1 MTKIKRAPKR
11 QPSTHEGI
19 AALVAALKDD
29 SSTDD
34 ELPALL
40 LPTVENG
47 WTWPRTD
54 LQHWIAPLNRFDTIL
69 ERVIRD
75 YDLGSM
81 EHAQT
86 NAFTPRTKELLH
98 SILAFEKILLEHSTN
113 RKIYASFD
121 RLNDLL
127 HTTDLDI
134 LLDTLKLALRPA
146 QQYALTHSSSYS
158 FGIAE
163 KRLLSLAQG
172 WNTREYGLEMVDLAS
187 DTVDIPLELN
197 EVDWQ
202 FYKKAAVAESSQPAE
217 ATATLAGD
225 RKDKGK
231 QTDAMEVEEARP
243 SAPFASAQPVAT
255 AAASTPGPKPRASFA
270 TGPAL
275 ATPIPNTPGAT
286 SYFGSHTDE
295 GLTTVH
301 LGNVRAS
308 PKSAVDLFVD
318 AVETYGV
325 PEPERLELL
334 QKIRI
339 AKSMCDLESRRT
351 MLVLR
356 LYAIAVLVH
365 TSPESA
371 TQNKLLL
378 YEPELI
384 PQLAEL
390 VHPDRDV
397 PMAIQAGAFYALDAL
412 AKLKSKLNEVASA
425 LNAGV
430 SHGILMYVLRRTVS
444 DLDSDTPTSTP
455 DFIDSLFNLLLFFQ
469 TTSFAGNMIVGA
481 GIVSML
487 VDLVKNSRRDRVS
500 TVTKAVVFLDSLM
513 YGYQTAFTLFIS
525 SGGLNVF
532 VDRVKEEID
541 LATEK
546 FKGSKASAPRDS
558 PTGMLVFDQ
567 AALLKGL
574 LRALQRLMQ
583 TSGTSE
589 GLRNLIDSSLLS
601 SVKKLLEHRS
611 IFGSQ
616 LFALAINITATF
628 VHNEP
633 TSLTQVQEADVPETL
648 YAAIEEFIPASIDV
662 LQAIPNAI
670 GALCLNAAG
679 LEQFNNRPI
688 IAKYFS
694 VFLSEPHVKVLAERD
709 NGNIIGGAI
718 DELVRHHPTL
728 KQRVLDAVMSALRLL
743 RDRGSS
749 YVPETKKDFALQLP
763 SLTEGSKAAEDSSAT
778 VADVEMPDAT
788 DSTDQTKSEEIKEN
802 QYMTTVDVLG
812 RFLEGLFS
820 NMQHCRDFIAMDP
833 MPVLLDLLSMPFMP
847 FLAPATAAFAAIST
861 VCRIMCEVNP
871 VETTLAIVKQ
881 TRVYLDKTTWFW
893 ETLPTESRL
902 APLTQPTAESLDEDN
917 RRVRDIST
925 MLSLLGLLADVY
937 GNLSYTHSK
946 TSTSVL
952 SIFSQAPE
960 SETLKQ
966 IGQFSRVSTYESV
979 LLKRLTPTK
988 TPLLPRTDNGEGKGN
1003 MESMTAEV
1011 AATATNPV
1019 DPALPPAIGGDPKAE
1034 DTKAPPTP
1042 PNVEA
1047 VQTLMN
1053 SMRLNTQPIFQ
1064 AATKLLVHRRTNDS
1078 AHRSAARSVSKVLA
1092 QILKDNL
1099 HWIDDETQELSSRL
1113 SFLTLM
1119 LGATTSILFDD
1130 RPNLTGLQTLLLS
1143 EFEAEGG
1150 LATYMALYKHY
1161 EDAAL
1166 ELTPSQEV
1174 IKLDDVKLPIVH
1186 VFGGLKVALDLLS
1199 RLTSPRTVL
1208 EAPQTAILVS
1218 REKDKSSRYYFDPHT
1233 LLVKLRLEIV
1243 RGLANTWS
1251 SSWLRKSPPNVVRS
1265 LVGALVN
1272 IIKAEGEASVE
1283 PAEGS
1288 VGVRSAL
1295 GQLLDTLGGRAGAGG
1310 GGEAAG
1316 VPRNA
1321 ADALFGALA
1330 GGGPGAGFP
1339 GAPGIIRP
1347 PAGAAGAT
1355 GRFQVDQ
1362 TRVAQLVDM
1371 GFPRRA
1377 VETALT
1383 RCRNNVGVATEYL
1396 LSHPDL
1402 VGNARDEET
1411 LEAARQQ
1418 GGAADNGE
1426 PAAGAGADEV
1436 PAEAGAAAE
1445 GGVAGEAGDAAAEQQ
1460 VPNAPAADGEGD
1472 AAHPV
1477 QVEAGDQDVAM
1488 AEDPLAALFGSD
1500 PVALLRSRGGAA
1512 DDTLSEDA
1520 KRQRDESNKQAR
1532 DKLNEERERIKPD
1545 FLSRALTLAE
1555 DYADVV
1561 FDIKAVISLLGS
1573 SGDSSDDKASIL
1585 RPLLAD
1591 LETLVGVGADNQPKS
1606 DVAAAIRWRVI
1617 ALLASD
1623 AAYKSAVESGREDM
1637 MRIVARYVEHYN
1649 KTLPDKASRP
1659 KWLATVMLVADSLI
1673 AVSEIPR
1680 GTTVL
1685 AEGEQVPAVELT
1697 QQGPSWMDERQH
1709 LFDMSMNLLEQ
1720 GVSDR
1725 DTFVSTLRLLLV
1737 LTRDFK
1743 LATSF
1748 LERDGLRHLLA
1759 AFETEKP
1766 ETERCRPYAIVILR
1780 HCVEDP
1786 TLLRAAM
1793 EREIIQ
1799 WFSSSRS
1806 KVADMTV
1813 FMRGTGPISFRNVSI
1828 FLEAAKSTIK
1838 LVQADATTHYHVA
1851 LVHDPKSEAS
1861 KEKDATEPP
1870 ADDARKTSVSEPA
1883 TNEPTEDGASRPE
1896 KSEVDDDVS
1905 DNIEKT
1911 MHALMSEVCVA
1922 SKNALAPVPAA
1933 SATAPPPDGSKDAR
1947 DAHIPVDYP
1956 LDDYY
1961 RTMFALGTLSELLMS
1976 YTPCRKSLGTFSTR
1990 TFHAKD
1996 VAQPAPAQV
2005 KPRASFV
2012 HFLLTSVIPWTSIS
2026 QPLDF
2031 ESKRRATVS
2040 HFGMQLV
2047 AALCFDMPGVP
2058 SMAPQ
2063 KVKDAHA
2070 TDTANIRKGVL
2081 DAIARAYKD
2090 AASSSEPTEVR
2101 YGRLLALSDLC
2112 GRLLGVKSNSG
2123 SSKLG
2128 DERFMQMSKLMLEK
2142 NFAVILTNAIAD
2154 IDLNFPSVDT
2164 LINVILRPLE
2174 QLTKVVTKVG
2184 RSKNAAP
2191 HQEHTDEDESSE
2203 SESGFDEEEE
2213 IEMDSDE
2220 EEAPDLYRNSALG
2233 MYEGELEPGVGDD
2246 AYMTGDSAEEFDEE
2260 DEMME
2265 EMDDGVLPGS
2275 DVSDVSDDEDEDDMH
2290 GDSFD
2295 EDDDMGIDEDED
2307 DDSHADTDDM
2317 EAHAEDM
2324 EMIEGEDGIMDAFID
2339 EDEGEEVWVDEDDDE
2354 APGFDVAEDDGHAHE
2369 VAADIQVNGN
2379 LAEEMDAI
2387 VDQDGADDV
2396 DSEDPDSYTDEE
2408 EMYLTGE
2415 LEFDE
2420 EMTEQLN
2427 QRGDAFLNDVF
2438 DPVGRPRARGSD
2450 MLLGGMGGDA
2460 DPLGRA
2466 ARSSAPPA
2474 HPLLTEPPVE
2484 TPTTAPSRRGRG
2496 GRGPEYEAWANNI
2509 EQVLGPGGVD
2519 TLQELLGAHGLS
2531 HLSGPEQLRVGI
2543 APGPDGTLTMV
2554 IDPTPAMQHGHGGGH
2569 GHGHSHGVTRH
2580 AHRSTASAAQ
2590 QPRSVHRQLS
2600 DRLNAVSDMTPKS
2613 TLIRWQEESKI
2624 IQGGG
2629 LTSERSARLTNHVIN
2644 HLHGPARARAAET
2657 KRKEQEARAKREQ
2670 AEKEKLERERTEKEA
2685 EKAEQERQETE
2696 AREAAAREE
2705 AARLAASL
2713 APAQNE
2719 PQAMDTADD
2728 DEVAEVI
2735 NLARSLAAGL
2745 TAPSVPTPPTAS
2757 TPAPQSQSV
2766 ETEAPEAVSGTVS
2779 GQEVAPPVQAE
2790 QPARRVTIMVHGRE
2804 VDITD
2809 TGIDPEFL
2817 EALPDD
2823 MREEVISQHHREARV
2838 NESLRELE
2846 QAPTSINSEFLDALP
2861 PFLREEVLRQERE
2874 EQQREQDRE
2883 QQANDRNRREERHAP
2898 AAGGPT
2904 AVLDELERRVAMIDQ
2919 GAEMDDEDEAGALF
2933 GGLAARALASS
2944 RRGRR
2949 QAPATTDA
2957 TKKAVPHRE
2966 AIQLLDK
2973 SGLATLVRLL
2983 FFPQPLRRHGLQKV
2997 LVNLC
3002 ENARTRSEL
3011 INLLLSILQDGTRDV
3026 SAVDRS
3032 FSQMSLRAT
3041 KTMTP
3046 NTPRRKAPETPGGG
3060 LPHFPGESVPNLIAQ
3075 RCLEALIYLVSSNEQ
3090 APLFFLTEQELSVGL
3105 GRRASKKGKGKD
3117 KATSMT
3123 TYPIILLLGLLD
3135 RPGLLRT
3142 QSMMDS
3148 LTLLLSTITKT
3159 LSVLQKKGKAEENP
3173 SEKAVPTIETGDAAP
3188 SAANGGSTAGRDNGS
3203 AAGAAEASTKDKD
3216 AKEKEPATTEAIVK
3230 NPPQIAPG
3238 VLRLV
3243 VNILDAGECSSKT
3256 FQQTLSLIQNLSFLP
3271 EAREIISD
3279 ELRKR
3284 AQSLA
3289 DALIPDL
3296 DELHEAT
3303 SGDDAVRGVTLAK
3316 FSPASSLQAKLLRI
3330 LKTIDYILAPPKKK
3344 ETDDSP
3350 NVEPKLTPEEEK
3362 VKEVFMGFKLETL
3375 WQKLGD
3381 CLVSVEARPDLLYL
3395 ATVLLP
3401 LIESLMVVSKYV
3413 FASQEKRDLA
3423 ATTPATELPPPTS
3436 MEATFLDFTDS
3447 HKKILNTMVKNNPS
3461 LLSGSFSILVHNPK
3475 VLEFENKRSYFFS
3488 RLHDRSQR
3496 QRSHYG
3502 TINVNVRRQRVFE
3515 DSYRVLQTRAG
3526 DEIKYG
3532 KLNVKFYDEEG
3543 VDAGGVTREWFSV
3556 LARQMF
3562 DPNYALFQPQAAD
3575 SLTFQPNKSSAVNP
3589 EHLSF
3594 FKFVGRII
3602 GKAIQDQRIL
3612 EAYFSRSVYKHML
3625 GKRIDHN
3632 DLESIDPEYHK
3643 SLVWMLNN
3651 DIEGV
3656 IDLTFSVERDDFGV
3670 VEVVDLIPNGRN
3682 IAVTNENKHD
3692 YVRLIA
3698 DQRLSIEIK
3707 DQINASPRCFAGTN
3721 ALLKGLYEIVPKELL
3736 RIFSEKELELLISG
3750 LPEIDVDEWRAN
3762 TTLHN
3767 FTPSDPTVQ
3776 HFWRAVRSFSQ
3787 EERAKLLQF
3796 VSGSSRVPLEGFA
3809 QLQGMSGVTK
3819 FSIHNAGNKNGLPTA
3834 HTCFNQ
3840 QTLFEQLDLG
3850 SGYDSY
3856 EQLRKALLTAIT
3868 EGATGFGFA

>member
-11 QPSTHEGI
+11 TPSTHEGI
-19 AALVAALKDD
+19 AALVSALKDEH
-29 SSTDD
+29 STDD

-40 LPTVENG
+40 LPIVEKG

-54 LQHWIAPLNRFDTIL
+54 LQHWIVPLNRFDAIL

-146 QQYALTHSSSYS
+146 QQFAMSHSSSYS

-172 WNTREYGLEMVDLAS
+172 WSTREYGLEMVDLAS
-187 DTVDIPLELN
+187 DSVEIPPELD

-202 FYKKAAVAESSQPAE
+202 FYKKAAVVESNETTAE
-217 ATATLAGD
+217 ASTSATPAAD
-225 RKDKGK
+225 KKDKGK
-231 QTDAMEVEEARP
+231 QADAMDIEEARP
-243 SAPFASAQPVAT
+243 STSSAPAPAPVQPS
-255 AAASTPGPKPRASFA
+255 AAAATSTPGPKSRASFA
-270 TGPAL
+270 TGAAL
-275 ATPIPNTPGAT
+275 VTPIPNTPGAT
-286 SYFGSHTDE
+286 SYFGPHNDE

-308 PKSAVDLFVD
+308 PKTAVDLFVD
-318 AVETYGV
+318 AVETSGV

-334 QKIRI
+334 QKVRI
-339 AKSMCDLESRRT
+339 AKSMSDVDARRT

-390 VHPDRDV
+390 VHPDRNV
-397 PMAIQAGAFYALDAL
+397 PMPIQAGAFYALDAL

-444 DLDSDTPTSTP
+444 DLDSDTPSSTP

-487 VDLVKNSRRDRVS
+487 VDLVKNRRRDRVS

-541 LATEK
+541 LAVEQYAS
-546 FKGSKASAPRDS
+546 SKTSASQDS
-558 PTGMLVFDQ
+558 PTGLLAFDQ
-567 AALLKGL
+567 SALLKGL

-601 SVKKLLEHRS
+601 SVKKLLENRT

-633 TSLTQVQEADVPETL
+633 TSLTQVQEAKVPETF
-648 YAAIEEFIPASIDV
+648 YGAIEEFIPASIDV

-679 LEQFNNRPI
+679 LDQFNDRPI

-718 DELVRHHPTL
+718 DELVRHHPSL

-743 RDRGSS
+743 RDKGSS

-763 SLTEGSKAAEDSSAT
+763 GSTGGQSADEEKHATASGDAEMQDVSSSTE
-778 VADVEMPDAT
+778 
-788 DSTDQTKSEEIKEN
+788 QTKEDVIKEN
-802 QYMTTVDVLG
+802 HYMTTVDVLG

-833 MPVLLDLLSMPFMP
+833 MPILLDLLSMPFMP

-871 VETTLAIVKQ
+871 VEVTLAIVKQ

-893 ETLPTESRL
+893 ETMPTESRL
-902 APLTQPTAESLDEDN
+902 APLTQPTAASIDDDN
-917 RRVRDIST
+917 RRVRDIGT
-925 MLSLLGLLADVY
+925 MLSYLGLLADVY

-952 SIFSQAPE
+952 SIFAKASE

-988 TPLLPRTDNGEGKGN
+988 TPLLPRTDNNEGKASI
-1003 MESMTAEV
+1003 ETLTAEV

-1019 DPALPPAIGGDPKAE
+1019 DPALPIE
-1034 DTKAPPTP
+1034 DDSKTQDAKTPPTP
-1042 PNVEA
+1042 PNVSA
-1047 VQTLMN
+1047 VQTLMS

-1064 AATKLLVHRRTNDS
+1064 AATKLLVHRRTND
-1078 AHRSAARSVSKVLA
+1078 ANHRRAARTVSKVLA
-1092 QILKDNL
+1092 QVLKDNL
-1099 HWIDDETQELSSRL
+1099 QWIEDDTQELSSRL

-1130 RPNLTGLQTLLLS
+1130 RPNLTGLQTLLLAD
-1143 EFEAEGG
+1143 FEAEGG
-1150 LATYMALYKHY
+1150 LEAYMLLYKKY
-1161 EDAAL
+1161 EEAAHS
-1166 ELTPSQEV
+1166 LTPSSDV

-1199 RLTSPRTVL
+1199 RLTSPKTVL

-1218 REKDKSSRYYFDPHT
+1218 REKDKSSLYYFDPHI

-1243 RGLANTWS
+1243 KGLGSTWT

-1272 IIKAEGEASVE
+1272 VIKAEGEASVE
-1283 PAEGS
+1283 PEDGA

-1295 GQLLDTLGGRAGAGG
+1295 GQLLEGIGGRAGGG
-1310 GGEAAG
+1310 AG
-1316 VPRNA
+1316 VSATGARNA
-1321 ADALFGALA
+1321 ADALFGVLA
-1330 GGGPGAGFP
+1330 GAGPGAGFP
-1339 GAPGIIRP
+1339 GAPGIARAAGAG
-1347 PAGAAGAT
+1347 AGAAG
-1355 GRFQVDQ
+1355 RFQLDQ

-1402 VGNARDEET
+1402 VGNARDEEA
-1411 LEAARQQ
+1411 LEAARGAQADADEEQ
-1418 GGAADNGE
+1418 AADDVNQGQAEPAPAAAEGE
-1426 PAAGAGADEV
+1426 PAAEHEG
-1436 PAEAGAAAE
+1436 GAA
-1445 GGVAGEAGDAAAEQQ
+1445 VADADADDNGIAAAQPEQ
-1460 VPNAPAADGEGD
+1460 APGGD
-1472 AAHPV
+1472 
-1477 QVEAGDQDVAM
+1477 EDVAM
-1488 AEDPLAALFGSD
+1488 ADNPIE
-1500 PVALLRSRGGAA
+1500 ALLRARVT
-1512 DDTLSEDA
+1512 DDDDKLSQTAQE
-1520 KRQRDESNKQAR
+1520 ER
-1532 DKLNEERERIKPD
+1532 DKKDKAAREELKDERDQLKPN

-1555 DYADVV
+1555 DYADIV
-1561 FDIKAVISLLGS
+1561 FDIKSVISLLGS
-1573 SGDSSDDKASIL
+1573 SASRSADDKAAIL

-1591 LETLVGVGADNQPKS
+1591 LENPVDSAADNQSKA

-1623 AAYKSAVESGREDM
+1623 AAYKSAIEAGREEM
-1637 MRIVARYVEHYN
+1637 MRLVVRYVEHYH
-1649 KTLPDKASRP
+1649 KTLPDKSSRP

-1680 GTTVL
+1680 GTTIL
-1685 AEGEQVPAVELT
+1685 AEGEELPSVELT
-1697 QQGPSWMDERQH
+1697 QQGPAWTDERRS
-1709 LFDMSMNLLEQ
+1709 LFDMSMHLLEQ
-1720 GVSDR
+1720 GLSDR
-1725 DTFVSTLRLLLV
+1725 DTFVSNLRLLLV

-1743 LATSF
+1743 LAISF

-1766 ETERCRPYAIVILR
+1766 ETERCRSFATVILR

-1786 TLLRAAM
+1786 VLLRAAM

-1806 KVADMTV
+1806 KVADMTM
-1813 FMRGTGPISFRNVSI
+1813 FMRGTSPISFRNVAV
-1828 FLEAAKSTIK
+1828 FLEAAKATIK
-1838 LVQADATTHYHVA
+1838 LVQADAPTHYHVA
-1851 LVHDPKSEAS
+1851 LIHDPKNNSQTSKDKDVAEATTDDAS
-1861 KEKDATEPP
+1861 KATTTESITTPKGVSVAP
-1870 ADDARKTSVSEPA
+1870 VETADDAPA
-1883 TNEPTEDGASRPE
+1883 
-1896 KSEVDDDVS
+1896 
-1905 DNIEKT
+1905 NIEKT
-1911 MHALMSEVCVA
+1911 MHALMSEVCAA
-1922 SKNALAPVPAA
+1922 SKNALAPVPPA
-1933 SATAPPPDGSKDAR
+1933 SATAPPTEIGKDAK

-1961 RTMFALGTLSELLMS
+1961 RTMYALGTLSELVMS
-1976 YTPCRKSLGTFSTR
+1976 YTACRKSLNTFSTR
-1990 TFHAKD
+1990 TFNAKD
-1996 VAQPAPAQV
+1996 VAQPQTAQV

-2012 HFLLTSVIPWTSIS
+2012 HYLLSTLIPWTSIS
-2026 QPLDF
+2026 QPTDF
-2031 ESKRRATVS
+2031 ESKRRASVS
-2040 HFGMQLV
+2040 HFAMQLLV
-2047 AALCFDMPGVP
+2047 ALCFDLPSVP
-2058 SMAPQ
+2058 SNATPA
-2063 KVKDAHA
+2063 VKELHA
-2070 TDTANIRKGVL
+2070 TETANVRKSVL
-2081 DAIARAYKD
+2081 DAIARAFKD
-2090 AASSSEPTEVR
+2090 AASSSEPSDVR

-2112 GRLLGVKSNSG
+2112 GRLLGVKGSSG
-2123 SSKLG
+2123 SPKLS

-2142 NFAVILTNAIAD
+2142 NYAVILTNALAD

-2184 RSKNAAP
+2184 RSKTATAP
-2191 HQEHTDEDESSE
+2191 HQAHSDENETSE

-2213 IEMDSDE
+2213 VEMDSDE

-2233 MYEGELEPGVGDD
+2233 MYEGELEPGVGED

-2275 DVSDVSDDEDEDDMH
+2275 DVSDVSDEEDEDDMH
-2290 GDSFD
+2290 EDSFD
-2295 EDDDMGIDEDED
+2295 EDDEMGIDDDEDDD

-2317 EAHAEDM
+2317 DAHADDM
-2324 EMIEGEDGIMDAFID
+2324 EMIEGEDGMMDAFID
-2339 EDEGEEVWVDEDDDE
+2339 EDEGEEVWVDEDDEEGDD
-2354 APGFDVAEDDGHAHE
+2354 FTAEDAALANE
-2369 VAADIQVNGN
+2369 VADEVQVNGN

-2387 VDQDGADDV
+2387 VDQDGEDDV

-2420 EMTEQLN
+2420 EMTEQFN
-2427 QRGDAFLNDVF
+2427 QRGDMFLNDVF
-2438 DPVGRPRARGSD
+2438 DPVGRPRARGGD
-2450 MLLGGMGGDA
+2450 MLLGGMGGEA

-2466 ARSSAPPA
+2466 VRSSAPPA

-2484 TPTTAPSRRGRG
+2484 TPTTAPSRRQRG

-2554 IDPTPAMQHGHGGGH
+2554 IDPTPAMQHGHGGAH
-2569 GHGHSHGVTRH
+2569 GHAHAHAHGHAATRH
-2580 AHRSTASAAQ
+2580 QHRSTSSTTQA
-2590 QPRSVHRQLS
+2590 PRSVHRQLC
-2600 DRLNAVSDMTPKS
+2600 DRLNAVGELVPKS

-2644 HLHGPARARAAET
+2644 YLHGPARARATET
-2657 KRKEQEARAKREQ
+2657 KRKEQEAKAKREQ
-2670 AEKEKLERERTEKEA
+2670 AEKERSEREQA
-2685 EKAEQERQETE
+2685 EKAEQERKDNE

-2705 AARLAASL
+2705 ATRLAEAL
-2713 APAQNE
+2713 APPAQNE
-2719 PQAMDTADD
+2719 PQAMDATDD

-2757 TPAPQSQSV
+2757 TPAPQSQPATDAPVAGSSNASA
-2766 ETEAPEAVSGTVS
+2766 EA
-2779 GQEVAPPVQAE
+2779 APAPVE
-2790 QPARRVTIMVHGRE
+2790 QPAQRVTITVHGRE

-2823 MREEVISQHHREARV
+2823 MREEVINQHHREARV
-2838 NESLRELE
+2838 NESLRELQ
-2846 QAPTSINSEFLDALP
+2846 QAPTSINAEFLDALP

-2874 EQQREQDRE
+2874 EQQRERERE
-2883 QQANDRNRREERHAP
+2883 QQANNRNRREGGGPPVAAGDAVA
-2898 AAGGPT
+2898 AAGGPA
-2904 AVLDELERRVAMIDQ
+2904 AVLDELERRVAMIDDQ
-2919 GAEMDDEDEAGALF
+2919 AEMDDEDEAGALF
-2933 GGLAARALASS
+2933 GALAARALPIPGAA
-2944 RRGRR
+2944 RRLGRR
-2949 QAPATTDA
+2949 NAPAA
-2957 TKKAVPHRE
+2957 TETAKKAAPQRE

-3011 INLLLSILQDGTRDV
+3011 INLLLTILQDGTRDV

-3117 KATSMT
+3117 KAASLT

-3135 RPGLLRT
+3135 RPALLKT

-3159 LSVLQKKGKAEENP
+3159 LSVLQKKSKTEE
-3173 SEKAVPTIETGDAAP
+3173 SSSSGEKATSAEATGGAAP
-3188 SAANGGSTAGRDNGS
+3188 AAAAAGAEPADTASES
-3203 AAGAAEASTKDKD
+3203 AAGTSDVANKEAKD
-3216 AKEKEPATTEAIVK
+3216 KEPATTEAIVK
-3230 NPPQIAPG
+3230 NPPQIAPA

-3256 FQQTLSLIQNLSFLP
+3256 FQQTLLLIQNLSYLP
-3271 EAREIISD
+3271 DTRDIISD

-3296 DELHEAT
+3296 DELHQAT
-3303 SGDDAVRGVTLAK
+3303 SGEDAVRGVTLAK

-3344 ETDDSP
+3344 ETEDSP
-3350 NVEPKLTPEEEK
+3350 NAEPKLTAEEEK
-3362 VKEVFMGFKLETL
+3362 VKEVFMGFRLETL
-3375 WQKLGD
+3375 WKKLGD
-3381 CLVSVEARPDLLYL
+3381 CLVSVEARADLLYL

-3423 ATTPATELPPPTS
+3423 ATTPATEMPPPTS
-3436 MEATFLDFTDS
+3436 MEATFLDFTDT

-3575 SLTFQPNKSSAVNP
+3575 SLTFQPNKSSSVNP

-3670 VEVVDLIPNGRN
+3670 VEVVDLIENGRN
-3682 IAVTNENKHD
+3682 VAVTNENKHE

-3707 DQINASPRCFAGTN
+3707 DQIN

-3762 TTLHN
+3762 TDLHN

-3840 QTLFEQLDLG
+3840 LDLG
-3850 SGYDSY
+3850 SGYESY

-3868 EGATGFGFA
+3868 EGAGGFGFA